1 MSCSSCGHTEFY
13 KRGLG
18 TGQKI
23 LDFLV
28 G

>member
-1 MSCSSCGHTEFY
+1 CSRCGYTDFY

-23 LDFLV
+23 LDLLS